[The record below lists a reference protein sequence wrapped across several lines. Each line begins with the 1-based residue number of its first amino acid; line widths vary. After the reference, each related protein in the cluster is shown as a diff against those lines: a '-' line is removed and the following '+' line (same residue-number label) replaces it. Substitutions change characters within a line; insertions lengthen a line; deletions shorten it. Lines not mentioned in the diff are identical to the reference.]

1 MKSRFS
7 LLAVALALLSA
18 AHVFGYALL
27 GDSWTKNRTV
37 VMHLSLP
44 LQTFSD
50 GLTYISSAEDA
61 LHTWNQ
67 YLAHMQFAVVRNSA
81 IPPNNGDADNSVFVS
96 GTIFGETWGA
106 STLAVTLRL
115 TREHT
120 MSETDVIFKESIE
133 FDDYRGPLHHSAAGT
148 IYDFHRI
155 ALHEFGHV
163 VGLDHPD
170 ENHPEVGYVAP
181 SPPPPAIMNSRISD
195 IDALQPDDINGGKSI
210 YANGPAY
217 LSSRPAPNLVNLST
231 RAVVAPGDNALI
243 GGFIVQGSQPATVVL
258 RAIGHS
264 LIAQGIAKGLEDPQ
278 IDLRAANGT
287 LVASSDDWISDNAS
301 AETIASY
308 RLDPSNSRESA
319 LVVTLNAGS
328 YTATV
333 HSYVDPNID
342 QEGTALFEL
351 YDLHTTAGRAGN
363 LSTRGRILG
372 NDDVLIGGF
381 IIGGG
386 AQGKTVAARGLGPS
400 LSAAG
405 VANPLSDPVLE
416 LHNASGTVI
425 ASNNDWQQ
433 SSSAT
438 AIRSEGLAPTDPRES
453 ALQATLAA
461 GSYTAI
467 VRGSNGAI
475 GIGLI
480 ELYDLSPAPQ

>member
-7 LLAVALALLSA
+7 LLAVSLALLA
-18 AHVFGYALL
+18 AAPVFGYALL

-44 LQTFSD
+44 AQTFSD

-67 YLAHMQFAVVRNSA
+67 YLAHMQFAVVRNSP
-81 IPPNNGDADNSVFVS
+81 IPPNNGDADNSVFAS
-96 GTIFGETWGA
+96 DTMFGQTFGA

-115 TREHT
+115 TRDHT
-120 MSETDVIFKESIE
+120 MSETDVIFKQSVE
-133 FDDYRGPLHHSAAGT
+133 FDDYRGPLHRGAAGT

-170 ENHPEVGYVAP
+170 ENHQETGYVAP
-181 SPPPPAIMNSRISD
+181 NSPPVAIMNSIISD
-195 IDALQPDDINGGKSI
+195 VDALQPDDISGGQSI
-210 YANGPAY
+210 YANGPSY
-217 LSSRPAPNLVNLST
+217 LSSLPAPNLVNLST

-243 GGFIVQGSQPATVVL
+243 GGFIVQGSRPATVVL

-264 LIAQGIAKGLEDPQ
+264 LVGQGVAKGLEDPQ
-278 IDLRAANGT
+278 IDLRAADGT
-287 LVASSDDWISDNAS
+287 LVASSDDWISDISS

-308 RLDPSNSRESA
+308 HLDPSNSRESA
-319 LVVTLNAGS
+319 LMVTLNAGS
-328 YTATV
+328 YTATI
-333 HSYVDPNID
+333 HSYVDPDID
-342 QEGTALFEL
+342 QQGTALFEL
-351 YDLHTTAGRAGN
+351 YDLHTTGGRAGN
-363 LSTRGRILG
+363 LSTRGQVLT

-386 AQGKTVAARGLGPS
+386 QGKSVAARGLGPS

-433 SSSAT
+433 GSSAT
-438 AIRSEGLAPTDPRES
+438 AIRSEGLAPSDPRES
-453 ALQATLAA
+453 ALHATLAA
-461 GSYTAI
+461 GTYTAI
-467 VRGSNGAI
+467 VRGNNGTT
-475 GIGLI
+475 GIGLV